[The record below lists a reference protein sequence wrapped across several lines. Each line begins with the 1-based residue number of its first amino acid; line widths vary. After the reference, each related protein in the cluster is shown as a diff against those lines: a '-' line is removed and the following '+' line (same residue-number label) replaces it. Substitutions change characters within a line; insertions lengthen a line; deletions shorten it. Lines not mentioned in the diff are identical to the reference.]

1 MGVETS
7 KPSSDAGLRG
17 TRSSVRTSAGLV
29 IASGTTLFCA
39 LAAHFCSHATRAVLR
54 TARRLLPKF
63 DHYTVSDGGP
73 SVEIFADKEGV
84 FLFIRPT
91 QYALLWPWVQV

>member
-1 MGVETS
+1 MSVKTS

-17 TRSSVRTSAGLV
+17 YCGSVRTSAGLV
-29 IASGTTLFCA
+29 IASGTTLICA
-39 LAAHFCSHATRAVLR
+39 LAAHAKRAVTR
-54 TARRLLPKF
+54 PVRRLLPKF
-63 DHYTVSDGGP
+63 DHYTVSGGGP
-73 SVEIFADKEGV
+73 RVEICADKEGV